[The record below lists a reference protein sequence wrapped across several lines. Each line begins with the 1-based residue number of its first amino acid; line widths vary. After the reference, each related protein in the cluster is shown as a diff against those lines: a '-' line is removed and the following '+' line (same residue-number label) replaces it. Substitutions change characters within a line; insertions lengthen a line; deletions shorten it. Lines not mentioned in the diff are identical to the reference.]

1 MSIKLHPENFLQD
14 ISYNYWEENQNS
26 YDINKTQ
33 TDKNGWGFSSRHLF
47 NENRSAIFVTMTRV
61 GMSVT
66 VIHHYMEAWCH
77 PKLALDYLYQV
88 PCIEIR
94 LFQYIGWKKICRQ
107 RNNSLTHKKHSVIAT
122 SKVKK
127 SFSLSVFFFFLIAR
141 LWGEYCLSTCKHV
154 LPLDSAETFS
164 RFWWWKT
171 FDLEYVNSRLQDGFL
186 YVWYSVEFL
195 AFFIAISEDR
205 MPNSVES

>member
-1 MSIKLHPENFLQD
+1 MQTKKQQFNAQETQWNRDLQ
-14 ISYNYWEENQNS
+14 S
-26 YDINKTQ
+26 
-33 TDKNGWGFSSRHLF
+33 
-47 NENRSAIFVTMTRV
+47 
-61 GMSVT
+61 
-66 VIHHYMEAWCH
+66 
-77 PKLALDYLYQV
+77 
-88 PCIEIR
+88 
-94 LFQYIGWKKICRQ
+94 KKIIFIIC
-107 RNNSLTHKKHSVIAT
+107 
-122 SKVKK
+122 
-127 SFSLSVFFFFLIAR
+127 FFFFLIAR